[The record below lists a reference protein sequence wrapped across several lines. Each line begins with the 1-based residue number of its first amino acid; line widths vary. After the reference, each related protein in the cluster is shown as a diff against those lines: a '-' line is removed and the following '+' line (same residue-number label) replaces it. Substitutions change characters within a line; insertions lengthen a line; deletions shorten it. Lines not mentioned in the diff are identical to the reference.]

1 MMHARANQ
9 QPVRLVCFD
18 LGGVIV
24 RICRTW
30 EEACAA
36 AGLAVRHDESFHA
49 PDRLLQRRTLHRR
62 HECGEVA
69 SVEYW
74 ERMSE
79 VIGGVYAPDEVEL
92 IHQSWI
98 LGEYRGIAD
107 LLQRLARRPHVETAC
122 LSNTNQAHW
131 RLLTGGPHH
140 HAVSHLRHR
149 VASHEI
155 RQAKPDEAAYRHV
168 ERLTSRHADE
178 ILFFDD
184 MPENIDA
191 ARAIGWRAEL
201 IDHTGDTAAQIDSHL
216 RAHHVW

>member
-1 MMHARANQ
+1 MHADAHDV
-9 QPVRLVCFD
+9 PIRLICFD

-36 AGLAVRHDESFHA
+36 AGLAVRHDDTFHA
-49 PDRLLQRRTLHRR
+49 PDRLHQRRTLHHR
-62 HECGEVA
+62 HECGHVA
-69 SVEYW
+69 SADYW
-74 ERMSE
+74 ALMSRA
-79 VIGGVYAPDEVEL
+79 IGGVYAPDEVEL

-107 LLQRLARRPHVETAC
+107 LVERLASRSHIETAC

-131 RLLTGGPHH
+131 RLLTGGPYHR
-140 HAVSHLRHR
+140 AVSYLRHR
-149 VASHEI
+149 IASHEI
-155 RQAKPDEAAYRHV
+155 NLAKPDEAAYRHV
-168 ERLTSRHADE
+168 ERLTARRAGE

-184 MPENIDA
+184 MPENINA

-201 IDHTGDTAAQIDSHL
+201 IDHTGDTAAQIDAHL
-216 RAHHVW
+216 RAHNVW

>member
-1 MMHARANQ
+1 MMHAGANQ
-9 QPVRLVCFD
+9 QAVRLVCFD

-36 AGLAVRHDESFHA
+36 AGLGVRHDDSFHA
-49 PDRLLQRRTLHRR
+49 PDHLHQRRALHRQ

-69 SVEYW
+69 SAEYW
-74 ERMSE
+74 GRMSR
-79 VIGGVYAPDEVEL
+79 VIGGVYAPEEVEL

-98 LGEYRGIAD
+98 LGEYGGIAE
-107 LLQRLARRPHVETAC
+107 LVERLSSLADVETAC
-122 LSNTNQAHW
+122 LSNTNEAHW

-140 HAVSHLRHR
+140 RAVSHLHHR

-155 RQAKPDEAAYRHV
+155 KQAKPDEAAYRYV
-168 ERLTSRHADE
+168 ERLTTRRAGE

-191 ARAIGWRAEL
+191 ARSIGWRAEL
-201 IDHTGDTAAQIDSHL
+201 IDHTGDTTAQIDAHL
-216 RAHHVW
+216 RTHGVW